1 LFSPPSKAGMI
12 IFPGVDG
19 GAEWGGPAFDPESGL
34 LYVNVNEMAWFMKMI
49 PRTDKSLFNNNCASC
64 HRSDLK
70 GTPGTIPSLVDIGSR
85 KSRDELLAI
94 IRQGQGRMPGFAGS
108 LDNGAMSDLANFLIT
123 GKDVA
128 ETAKSN
134 PNYLKYRNDG
144 YNIFLD
150 NEGYP
155 AIKPPWGTLNAVDL
169 NKGTIRWRIPFG
181 EYPALAAKGITNT
194 GTDNY
199 GGPVVTS
206 SGLVFI
212 GATTYD
218 KKFHAYDKRTGKLL
232 WETTLPASGNAT
244 PSLYMIDGRQYVVI
258 ACGGGKNDAP
268 SGGTFVAFALPK
280 E

>member
-1 LFSPPSKAGMI
+1 MI

-19 GAEWGGPAFDPESGL
+19 GAEWGGPAYDPESGL

-70 GTPGTIPSLVDIGSR
+70 GTPGTIPSLVDIGAR
-85 KSRDELLAI
+85 KSRDELWASFV
-94 IRQGQGRMPGFAGS
+94 RDRAACPAS
-108 LDNGAMSDLANFLIT
+108 RARSTTARSATLANFLIT
-123 GKDVA
+123 GHDVSD
-128 ETAKSN
+128 TMKKN

-150 NEGYP
+150 PDGYP
-155 AIKPPWGTLNAVDL
+155 ATKPPWGTLNAVDL
-169 NKGTIRWRIPFG
+169 NKGEIRWTIPFG
-181 EYPALAAKGITNT
+181 EYPALAAQGLTNT

-206 SGLVFI
+206 NGLLFI

-218 KKFHAYDKRTGKLL
+218 KKFHVYDKRTGALL
-232 WETTLPASGNAT
+232 WESTLPASGNAT
-244 PSLYMIDGRQYVVI
+244 PSLYMVDGRQYVVI
-258 ACGGGKNDAP
+258 ACGGGKNGAP
-268 SGGTFVAFALPK
+268 SGGTLVAFALPR
-280 E
+280 